1 VFFVAESATGPQWFA
16 TSAQCLEQ
24 TTVNEL
30 TRLGAA
36 DTRIVPGGVYFSG
49 DHRVLYRALL
59 ELRTAHRLLKPLR
72 EFAAIT
78 AEMLYSQTRRVVW
91 ESFLNPQL
99 TFAVFATFEQG
110 KGTPGIKQSQFA
122 ALKVKDAIVDRLRRE
137 QGARPSIDTK
147 NPDVRVHAHF
157 AGGRCALSLDGAG
170 ASLHERGYRL
180 AATDAPLR
188 ETLAAGMLELTGWD
202 GSVPLYDPFCGS
214 GTIAIEAALQA
225 RKIAPG
231 LMRTKFGV
239 ELWPD
244 FNRDLWNEV
253 VAETRAN
260 VLPESPVWIGGSDL
274 DAAAIRASEE
284 NAERAAVL
292 AQSGPLGL
300 KFFPGNAVEIE
311 PPTDTPGILVVNP
324 PYGERMGTSDEVRD
338 LYLKLSSVWPK
349 RFKGWR
355 AYILVGNLKLARYL
369 EMHAIQ
375 KIKLRNGP
383 LECRLLRFDF

>member
-1 VFFVAESATGPQWFA
+1 MAESVTGPQWFA

-30 TRLGAA
+30 TRLGAT

-72 EFAAIT
+72 EFAAVT

-91 ESFLNPQL
+91 ESFLNPER

-110 KGTPGIKQSQFA
+110 KGSHGIKQSQFA

-137 QGARPSIDTK
+137 QGARPNIDTK
-147 NPDVRVHAHF
+147 HPDVRVHAHF

-202 GSVPLYDPFCGS
+202 GTVPLYDPFCGS

-225 RKIAPG
+225 RRIAPG
-231 LMRTKFGV
+231 LLRSKFGV

-253 VAETRAN
+253 LAETRAR
-260 VLPESPVWIGGSDL
+260 VLPQTPTWIGGSDL
-274 DAAAIRASEE
+274 DVAAIRASEE
-284 NAERAAVL
+284 NAERAAAL
-292 AQSGPLGL
+292 AQSGSLGL
-300 KFFPGNAVEIE
+300 KFFPGNAEEVE
-311 PPTDTPGILVVNP
+311 PPTDTPGIIVVNP
-324 PYGERMGTSDEVRD
+324 PYGERMGTSDEVRR
-338 LYLKLSSVWPK
+338 LYLSLSEVWPK